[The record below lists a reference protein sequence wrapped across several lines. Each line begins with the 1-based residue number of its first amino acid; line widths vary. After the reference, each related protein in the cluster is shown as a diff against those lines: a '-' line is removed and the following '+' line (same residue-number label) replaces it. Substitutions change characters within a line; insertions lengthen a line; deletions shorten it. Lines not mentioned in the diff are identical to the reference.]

1 MRWAS
6 ATRLAD
12 KLQQQLFERI
22 DVHTGRQAVIWAVR
36 NRPEW
41 FASTLLRVIPDSRR
55 GALEL

>member
-1 MRWAS
+1 MIYNE
-6 ATRLAD
+6 
-12 KLQQQLFERI
+12 KVVMYIVPQLFERI